1 MRGRAGLSTEADERR
16 IVQPMDEWLRQRARE
31 MRHEPVLYER
41 RLWKLLRDRR
51 LGGLKFR
58 RQFRFDEGPYIV
70 DFICLRH
77 RLIVEADG
85 PQHEDRAE
93 DAERDDWLRSQ
104 GFQVLRFPNQ
114 QIENRGEEV
123 VDAILAAADAKAI
136 RD

>member
-1 MRGRAGLSTEADERR
+1 MGD
-16 IVQPMDEWLRQRARE
+16 WLKQRAKE

-58 RQFRFDEGPYIV
+58 RQFTIGRYIV
-70 DFICLRH
+70 DFICFRH

-85 PQHEDRAE
+85 PQHEDRAQ
-93 DAERDDWLRSQ
+93 DAARDKWLTEQ
-104 GFQVLRFPNQ
+104 GFRVLRFPNQ
-114 QIENRGEEV
+114 QIENRRDEV
-123 VDAILAAADAKAI
+123 IATILAAAEAKVT

>member
-1 MRGRAGLSTEADERR
+1 
-16 IVQPMDEWLRQRARE
+16 MDEWLKQRAKE

-41 RLWKLLRDRR
+41 RLWKLLRARR

-58 RQFRFDEGPYIV
+58 RQFEFENGPYIA

-85 PQHEDRAE
+85 PQHEDREQDVA
-93 DAERDDWLRSQ
+93 RDDWLRAQ
-104 GFQVLRFPNQ
+104 GFRVLRFPNQ
-114 QIENRGEEV
+114 QIENHGEQV
-123 VDAILAAADAKAI
+123 VAAILAAADERLT